1 MNTVTIEVATVEQV
15 SKRMKAAFHG
25 KVQGEFLSFVS
36 MELLLKTLTPQRWE
50 MIQKMAGK
58 GPMSLRGVARLVGK
72 DVKTTHG
79 NVHALLRNG
88 ILKKD
93 EDGKIVFP
101 YDAIHVDFMLTA
113 EAA

>member
-1 MNTVTIEVATVEQV
+1 MKIVTIEVATVEQV
-15 SKRMKAAFHG
+15 SQRMKEAFRG
-25 KVQGEFLSFVS
+25 KRQGEFISFVS
-36 MELLLKTLTPQRWE
+36 VELLCKVLTPQRWE

-58 GPMSLRGVARLVGK
+58 GPMTLRGVARLVGK

-88 ILKKD
+88 VLKKD
-93 EDGKIVFP
+93 EDGKIFFP